1 MKRFQMLLTA
11 FTVCMVSV
19 SCSPVVPE
27 TTTTTQS
34 TTTTELT
41 TTTTSIA
48 QETGGYPWAD
58 APFPNSMPDPWGM
71 YKRQSVSYTAWKIDS
86 TGRFM
91 PYWGG
96 RGNANQWDDNARA
109 AGIPVDGNPRVGDVA
124 VNNSGFYGQVMYVE
138 EIIDSTKIKV
148 SQYNASWDGNYSTA
162 VVSIAAL
169 QFIHFP

>member
-1 MKRFQMLLTA
+1 MNRFQMLLAA
-11 FTVCMVSV
+11 FAVTLVSV

-27 TTTTTQS
+27 TTTTTQP
-34 TTTTELT
+34 TTTTELA

-58 APFPNSMPDPWGM
+58 VPFPNSMPDPWGM
-71 YKRQSVSYTAWKIDS
+71 YKRQDVSYTAWKIDS
-86 TGRFM
+86 TGRLM

-96 RGNANQWDDNARA
+96 RGNASQWPGVARA
-109 AGIPVDGNPRVGDVA
+109 AGIPVDFIPQVGDVA
-124 VNNSGFYGQVMYVE
+124 ISSAGYYGHAMYVE

-148 SQYNASWDGNYSTA
+148 SQYNAKLDGNYSTA
-162 VVSIAAL
+162 VVSITGL